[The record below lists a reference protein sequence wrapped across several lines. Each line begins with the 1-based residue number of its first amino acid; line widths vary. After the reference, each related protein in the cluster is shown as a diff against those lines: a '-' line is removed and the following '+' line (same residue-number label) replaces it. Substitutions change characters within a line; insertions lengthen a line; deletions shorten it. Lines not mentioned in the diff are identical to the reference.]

1 MSNYRRRARLTAAVA
16 AGFLALTACG
26 GGGGSTDG
34 AGDGAAVFNA
44 GTTSVV
50 NPSDV
55 TGGTLNLGASGDADS
70 WDPGRQYY
78 GWALNMGRLYYRTL
92 MAYKPV
98 PGEDGFDLVPDLA
111 QAPGEANADKT
122 VWTYRLRDG
131 VTYEDGTPITTKD
144 IKYAIQRLYATGV
157 INGGPSPYY
166 WCLLDDCVD
175 GAAQY
180 KGPYDDP
187 DGDLPRIETP
197 DDTTIVFNLTQP
209 YADFDYLMALG
220 TASPIPADKDTGED
234 YALDPVSSGPFKFE
248 SYEPGKSVTFV
259 RNTNWNQA
267 TDDVRKPKVDK
278 VNLTIFSNADDL
290 DQRVLAGTIDAIADD
305 GFNAA
310 AITQV
315 LNDPNKKK
323 YADNPVE
330 PATSYIV
337 LADSVA
343 PLDNIECRKAI
354 FFAINKRALLQAR
367 GGDSQGT
374 IANSMSPIGVPG
386 YEPDY
391 NPYPTGA
398 DNTGDLDAA
407 RQALAACG
415 KPDGFD
421 VNMTY
426 IAGSVTD
433 EQVFAAV
440 QESLGRV
447 GINVTAK
454 PGEQSVY
461 YQTWIGSPQ
470 NIVDQKL
477 GILGA
482 GWGSDFPSING
493 FYRSIAHGD
502 SILPT
507 GNSNYASLDDPEV
520 NRLMD
525 ESLRATPDQQ
535 EELGKQL
542 NHRIMDLAVML
553 PTRFSKDIY
562 YRNPRLTNVYG
573 LYSFF
578 SLFDFVQVGVSD
590 GK

>member
-1 MSNYRRRARLTAAVA
+1 MSNYRRGARLTAVA
-16 AGFLALTACG
+16 AVGVLALAACG
-26 GGGGSTDG
+26 GGN
-34 AGDGAAVFNA
+34 GDGSSGTGAAEFNAAVT
-44 GTTSVV
+44 GVV
-50 NPSDV
+50 SPSEV
-55 TGGTLNLGASGDADS
+55 TGGTLNLGSGGDCDS

-78 GWALNMGRLYYRTL
+78 GWCLNMGRLYYRTL
-92 MAYKPV
+92 MAFKPV
-98 PGEDGFDLVPDLA
+98 PGEDSFDVVPDLA
-111 QAPGEANADKT
+111 QAPGEANPDQT
-122 VWTYRLRDG
+122 VWTYHLRPG
-131 VTYEDGTPITTKD
+131 LTYEDGTPITTKD

-166 WCLLDDCVD
+166 WCLLDECVD
-175 GAAQY
+175 GAAKY

-220 TASPIPADKDTGED
+220 TAAPLPADKDDGED
-234 YALDPVSSGPFKFE
+234 YAQHPVSSGPYKIE
-248 SYEPGKSVTFV
+248 SYDPGKSITFV
-259 RNTNWNQA
+259 RNENWSQA
-267 TDDVRKPKVDK
+267 SDMVRKPKVDK
-278 VNLTIFSNADDL
+278 VVLTMFSNRDDL
-290 DQRVLAGTIDAIADD
+290 DQRVLAGTIDALADN
-305 GFNAA
+305 GFKAA
-310 AITQV
+310 AITQT

-330 PATSYIV
+330 PATQYIV
-337 LADSVA
+337 LASSVP
-343 PLDNIECRKAI
+343 PLDNIDCRKAI
-354 FFAINKRALLQAR
+354 FYAINKKALLAAN

-374 IANSMSPIGVPG
+374 ISNSMTPIGVPG
-386 YEPDY
+386 YEPEYD
-391 NPYPTGA
+391 PYPTGP
-398 DNTGDLDAA
+398 DGTGDLAKA
-407 RQALAACG
+407 RESLAACG
-415 KPDGFD
+415 HPDGFD

-433 EQVFAAV
+433 EQNFAAV

-447 GINVTAK
+447 GIKVTAK

-461 YQTWIGSPQ
+461 YTTWIGSPQ

-482 GWGSDFPSING
+482 GWGADFPSING

-525 ESLRATPDQQ
+525 DALRASPDQQ
-535 EELGKQL
+535 EDIGKQL
-542 NHRIMDLAVML
+542 NHRLMDLAVML

-562 YRNPRLTNVYG
+562 YRSSRLTNVYA

-578 SLFDFVQVGVSD
+578 SLYDFVQVGVSD

>member
-1 MSNYRRRARLTAAVA
+1 MSNYRRGARLTAVA
-16 AGFLALTACG
+16 AVGVLALAACG
-26 GGGGSTDG
+26 GGNGGGTG
-34 AGDGAAVFNA
+34 GTGAAEFNA
-44 GTTSVV
+44 AVTGVV
-50 NPSDV
+50 NPSEV
-55 TGGTLNLGASGDADS
+55 TGGTLNLGSGGDCDS

-78 GWALNMGRLYYRTL
+78 GWCLNMGRLYYRTL
-92 MAYKPV
+92 MAFKPV
-98 PGEDGFDLVPDLA
+98 PGEDSFDVVPDLA
-111 QAPGEANADKT
+111 QAPGEANPDQT
-122 VWTYRLRDG
+122 VWTYHLRPG
-131 VTYEDGTPITTKD
+131 LTYEDGTPITTKD
-144 IKYAIQRLYATGV
+144 IKYAIKRLYATGV

-175 GAAQY
+175 GKAKY

-209 YADFDYLMALG
+209 YADFDYLMSLG
-220 TASPIPADKDTGED
+220 TAAPIPADKDDGED
-234 YALDPVSSGPFKFE
+234 YAQHPVSSGPYKID
-248 SYEPGKSVTFV
+248 SYEPGKSITFV
-259 RNTNWNQA
+259 RNENWSQA
-267 TDDVRKPKVDK
+267 SDPVRKPKVDK
-278 VNLTIFSNADDL
+278 VVLTMFSNRDDL
-290 DQRVLAGTIDAIADD
+290 DQRVLAGTIDALADN
-305 GFNAA
+305 GFKAA
-310 AITQV
+310 AITQT

-323 YADNPVE
+323 FADNPVE
-330 PATSYIV
+330 PATQYIV
-337 LADSVA
+337 LASSVP
-343 PLDNIECRKAI
+343 PLDNVECRKAI
-354 FFAINKRALLQAR
+354 FYAINKPALLQAN

-374 IANSMSPIGVPG
+374 ISNSMTPIGVPG

-391 NPYPTGA
+391 DPYPTGA
-398 DNTGDLDAA
+398 DGTGDLAKA
-407 RQALAACG
+407 RESLAACG
-415 KPDGFD
+415 HPDGFD

-433 EQVFAAV
+433 EQNFAAV
-440 QESLGRV
+440 QEALGRV
-447 GINVTAK
+447 GIKVTAK

-461 YQTWIGSPQ
+461 YTTWIGSPQ

-482 GWGSDFPSING
+482 GWGADFPSING

-502 SILPT
+502 SILAT

-525 ESLRATPDQQ
+525 DALRAGPDQQ
-535 EELGKQL
+535 QDIGKQL
-542 NHRIMDLAVML
+542 NHRLMDLAVML

-562 YRNPRLTNVYG
+562 YRSSRLTNVYA

-578 SLFDFVQVGVSD
+578 SLYDFVQVGVSD

>member
-1 MSNYRRRARLTAAVA
+1 MSNYRRGARLTAVA
-16 AGFLALTACG
+16 AVGVLALAACG
-26 GGGGSTDG
+26 GGNGGGTG
-34 AGDGAAVFNA
+34 GTGAAEFNA
-44 GTTSVV
+44 AVTGVV
-50 NPSDV
+50 NPSEV
-55 TGGTLNLGASGDADS
+55 TGGTLNLGSGGDCDS

-78 GWALNMGRLYYRTL
+78 GWCLNMGRLYYRTL
-92 MAYKPV
+92 MAFKPV
-98 PGEDGFDLVPDLA
+98 PGEDSFDVVPDLA
-111 QAPGEANADKT
+111 QAPGEANPDKT
-122 VWTYRLRDG
+122 VWTYHLRPG
-131 VTYEDGTPITTKD
+131 LTYEDGTPITTKD

-175 GAAQY
+175 GKAKY

-197 DDTTIVFNLTQP
+197 DDNTIVFNLTQP
-209 YADFDYLMALG
+209 YADFDYLMSLG
-220 TASPIPADKDTGED
+220 TSAPIPADKDEGED
-234 YALDPVSSGPFKFE
+234 YAQHPVASGPYKIE
-248 SYEPGKSVTFV
+248 SYEPGKSITFV
-259 RNTNWNQA
+259 RNDKWSQA
-267 TDDVRKPKVDK
+267 SDPVRKPKVDK
-278 VNLTIFSNADDL
+278 VLLTMFSNRDDL
-290 DQRVLAGTIDAIADD
+290 DQRVLAGTLDALADN
-305 GFNAA
+305 GFKAA
-310 AITQV
+310 AITQT

-323 YADNPVE
+323 FSDNPVE
-330 PATSYIV
+330 PATTYIV
-337 LADSVA
+337 LASSVP
-343 PLDNIECRKAI
+343 PLDNVDCRKAI
-354 FFAINKRALLQAR
+354 FYAINKKALLQAN

-374 IANSMSPIGVPG
+374 IANSMTPIGVPG

-391 NPYPTGA
+391 DPYPTGP
-398 DNTGDLDAA
+398 DGTGDLAKA
-407 RQALAACG
+407 RESLAACG
-415 KPDGFD
+415 HPDGFD

-433 EQVFAAV
+433 EQNFAAV
-440 QESLGRV
+440 QEALGRV
-447 GINVTAK
+447 GIKVSAK

-461 YQTWIGSPQ
+461 YTTWIGSPQ

-520 NRLMD
+520 NRLMED
-525 ESLRATPDQQ
+525 SLKAPAEQQ

-542 NHRIMDLAVML
+542 NHRLMDLAVML

-562 YRNPRLTNVYG
+562 YRNPRLTNVYA

-578 SLFDFVQVGVSD
+578 SLYDFVQMGVSD

>member
-1 MSNYRRRARLTAAVA
+1 MSNYRRGARLTAVA
-16 AGFLALTACG
+16 AVGVLALAACG
-26 GGGGSTDG
+26 GGN
-34 AGDGAAVFNA
+34 GDGSSGTGAAEFNAAVT
-44 GTTSVV
+44 GVV
-50 NPSDV
+50 SPSEV
-55 TGGTLNLGASGDADS
+55 TGGTLNLGSGGDCDS

-78 GWALNMGRLYYRTL
+78 GWCLNMGRLYYRTL
-92 MAYKPV
+92 MAFKPV
-98 PGEDGFDLVPDLA
+98 PGEDSFDVVPDLA
-111 QAPGEANADKT
+111 QAPGEANPDQT
-122 VWTYRLRDG
+122 VWTYHLRPG
-131 VTYEDGTPITTKD
+131 LTYEDGTPITTKD

-175 GAAQY
+175 GKAKY

-209 YADFDYLMALG
+209 YADFDYLMSLG
-220 TASPIPADKDTGED
+220 TAAPIPADKDDGED
-234 YALDPVSSGPFKFE
+234 YAQHPVSSGPYKIE
-248 SYEPGKSVTFV
+248 SYDPGKSITFV
-259 RNTNWNQA
+259 RNENWSQA
-267 TDDVRKPKVDK
+267 TDTVRKPKVDK
-278 VNLTIFSNADDL
+278 VELTMFSNRDDL
-290 DQRVLAGTIDAIADD
+290 DQRVLAGTIDALADN
-305 GFNAA
+305 GFKAA
-310 AITQV
+310 AITQT

-330 PATSYIV
+330 PATQYIV
-337 LADSVA
+337 LASSVP
-343 PLDNIECRKAI
+343 PLDNVECRKAI
-354 FFAINKRALLQAR
+354 FYAINKKALLAAN

-374 IANSMSPIGVPG
+374 IANSMTPIGVPG

-391 NPYPTGA
+391 DPYPTGP
-398 DNTGDLDAA
+398 DGTGDLAKA
-407 RQALAACG
+407 RESLTACG
-415 KPDGFD
+415 HPDGFD

-433 EQVFAAV
+433 EQNFAAV

-447 GINVTAK
+447 GIKVTAK

-461 YQTWIGSPQ
+461 YTTWIGSPQ

-482 GWGSDFPSING
+482 GWGADFPSING

-525 ESLRATPDQQ
+525 DALRASPDQQ
-535 EELGKQL
+535 EDIGNQL
-542 NHRIMDLAVML
+542 NHRLMDLAVML

-562 YRNPRLTNVYG
+562 YRSSRLTNVYA

-578 SLFDFVQVGVSD
+578 SLYDFVQVGVSD

>member
-1 MSNYRRRARLTAAVA
+1 MSNYRRGARLTAVA
-16 AGFLALTACG
+16 AVGVLALAACG
-26 GGGGSTDG
+26 GGN
-34 AGDGAAVFNA
+34 GDGSSGTGAAEFNAAVT
-44 GTTSVV
+44 GVV
-50 NPSDV
+50 SPSEV
-55 TGGTLNLGASGDADS
+55 TGGTLNLGSGGDCDS

-78 GWALNMGRLYYRTL
+78 GWCLNMGRLYYRTL
-92 MAYKPV
+92 MAFKPV
-98 PGEDGFDLVPDLA
+98 PGEDSFDVVPDLA
-111 QAPGEANADKT
+111 QAPGEANPDQT
-122 VWTYRLRDG
+122 VWTYHLRPG
-131 VTYEDGTPITTKD
+131 LTYEDGTPITTKD

-175 GAAQY
+175 GKAKY

-209 YADFDYLMALG
+209 YADFDYLMSLG
-220 TASPIPADKDTGED
+220 TAAPIPADKDDGED
-234 YALDPVSSGPFKFE
+234 YAQHPVSSGPYKIE
-248 SYEPGKSVTFV
+248 SYDPGKSITFV
-259 RNTNWNQA
+259 RNENWSQA
-267 TDDVRKPKVDK
+267 SDTVRKPKVDK
-278 VNLTIFSNADDL
+278 VELTMFSNRDDL
-290 DQRVLAGTIDAIADD
+290 DQRVLAGTIDALADN
-305 GFNAA
+305 GFKAA
-310 AITQV
+310 AITQT

-330 PATSYIV
+330 PATQYIV
-337 LADSVA
+337 LASSVP
-343 PLDNIECRKAI
+343 PLDNVECRKAI
-354 FFAINKRALLQAR
+354 FYAINKKALLAAN

-374 IANSMSPIGVPG
+374 IANSMTPIGVPG

-391 NPYPTGA
+391 DPYPTGP
-398 DNTGDLDAA
+398 DGTGDLAKA
-407 RQALAACG
+407 RESLAACG
-415 KPDGFD
+415 QPDGFD

-433 EQVFAAV
+433 EQNFAAV

-447 GINVTAK
+447 GIKVTAK

-461 YQTWIGSPQ
+461 YTTWIGSPQ

-482 GWGSDFPSING
+482 GWGADFPSING

-525 ESLRATPDQQ
+525 DALRAGPDQQ
-535 EELGKQL
+535 EDIGNQL
-542 NHRIMDLAVML
+542 NHRLMDLAVML

-562 YRNPRLTNVYG
+562 YRSSRLTNVYA

-578 SLFDFVQVGVSD
+578 SLYDFVQVGVSD

>member
-1 MSNYRRRARLTAAVA
+1 MSNYRRGARLTAVA
-16 AGFLALTACG
+16 AVGVLALAACG
-26 GGGGSTDG
+26 GGN
-34 AGDGAAVFNA
+34 GDGSSGTGAAEFNAAVT
-44 GTTSVV
+44 GVV
-50 NPSDV
+50 SPSEV
-55 TGGTLNLGASGDADS
+55 TGGTLNLGSGGDCDS

-78 GWALNMGRLYYRTL
+78 GWCLNMGRLYYRTL
-92 MAYKPV
+92 MAFKPV
-98 PGEDGFDLVPDLA
+98 PGEDSFDVVPDLA
-111 QAPGEANADKT
+111 QAPGEANPDQT
-122 VWTYRLRDG
+122 VWTYHLRPG
-131 VTYEDGTPITTKD
+131 LTYEDGTPITTKD

-166 WCLLDDCVD
+166 WCLLDECVD
-175 GAAQY
+175 GAAKY

-220 TASPIPADKDTGED
+220 TAAPLPADKDDGED
-234 YALDPVSSGPFKFE
+234 YAQHPVSSGPYKIE
-248 SYEPGKSVTFV
+248 SYDPGKSITFV
-259 RNTNWNQA
+259 RNENWSQA
-267 TDDVRKPKVDK
+267 SDTVRKPKVDK
-278 VNLTIFSNADDL
+278 VELTMFSNRDDL
-290 DQRVLAGTIDAIADD
+290 DQRVLAGTIDALADN
-305 GFNAA
+305 GFKAA
-310 AITQV
+310 AITQT

-330 PATSYIV
+330 PATQYIV
-337 LADSVA
+337 LASSVP
-343 PLDNIECRKAI
+343 PLDNIDCRKAI
-354 FFAINKRALLQAR
+354 FYAINKKALLAAN

-374 IANSMSPIGVPG
+374 IANSMTPIGVPG

-391 NPYPTGA
+391 DPYPTGP
-398 DNTGDLDAA
+398 DGTGDLAKA
-407 RQALAACG
+407 RESLAACG
-415 KPDGFD
+415 HPDGFD

-433 EQVFAAV
+433 EQNFAAV

-447 GINVTAK
+447 GIKVTAK

-461 YQTWIGSPQ
+461 YTTWIGSPQ

-482 GWGSDFPSING
+482 GWGADFPSING

-525 ESLRATPDQQ
+525 DALRASPDQQ
-535 EELGKQL
+535 EDIGKQL
-542 NHRIMDLAVML
+542 NHRLMDLAVML

-562 YRNPRLTNVYG
+562 YRSSRLTNVYA

-578 SLFDFVQVGVSD
+578 SLYDFVQVGVSD

>member
-1 MSNYRRRARLTAAVA
+1 MSKYRRGARLTAVA
-16 AGFLALTACG
+16 AVGALALAACG
-26 GGGGSTDG
+26 GGS
-34 AGDGAAVFNA
+34 GDGSSGTGAAEFNAAVT
-44 GTTSVV
+44 GVV
-50 NPSDV
+50 NPSEV
-55 TGGTLNLGASGDADS
+55 TGGTLNLGSGGDCDS
-70 WDPGRQYY
+70 WDPARQYY
-78 GWALNMGRLYYRTL
+78 GWCLNMGRLYYRTL
-92 MAYKPV
+92 TAFKPV
-98 PGEDGFDLVPDLA
+98 PGEDSFDVVPDLA
-111 QAPGEANADKT
+111 QAPGEANADQT
-122 VWTYRLRDG
+122 VWTYHLRPG

-175 GAAQY
+175 GEAKY

-197 DDTTIVFNLTQP
+197 DDSTIVFNLTQP

-220 TASPIPADKDTGED
+220 TASPIPADKDKGED
-234 YALDPVSSGPFKFE
+234 YALEPVASGPFKIE
-248 SYEPGKSVTFV
+248 SYDPGKSITFV
-259 RNTNWNQA
+259 RNENWTQA
-267 TDDVRKPKVDK
+267 SDEVRKPKVDK
-278 VNLTIFSNADDL
+278 VELTMISNRDDL
-290 DQRVLAGTIDAIADD
+290 DQRVLAGTLDALADN
-305 GFNAA
+305 GFKAA
-310 AITQV
+310 AITQT

-330 PATSYIV
+330 PATQYIV
-337 LADSVA
+337 LASSVP
-343 PLDNIECRKAI
+343 PLDNVECRKAI
-354 FFAINKRALLQAR
+354 FYAINKKALLAAN

-374 IANSMSPIGVPG
+374 ITGSMTPIGVPG

-391 NPYPTGA
+391 DPYPSGA
-398 DNTGDLDAA
+398 DGTGDLAKA
-407 RQALAACG
+407 REALAACG
-415 KPDGFD
+415 HPDGFD

-433 EQVFAAV
+433 EQNFAAV

-447 GINVTAK
+447 GIKVTAK

-461 YQTWIGSPQ
+461 YTTWIGSPQ
-470 NIVDQKL
+470 NIIDQKL

-482 GWGSDFPSING
+482 GWGADFPSING

-525 ESLRATPDQQ
+525 EALKAGPEQQ
-535 EELGKQL
+535 EDIGKQL
-542 NHRIMDLAVML
+542 NHRLMDLAVML

-562 YRNPRLTNVYG
+562 YRSSRLTNVYA

-578 SLFDFVQVGVSD
+578 SLYDFVQVGVSD
-590 GK
+590 GQ